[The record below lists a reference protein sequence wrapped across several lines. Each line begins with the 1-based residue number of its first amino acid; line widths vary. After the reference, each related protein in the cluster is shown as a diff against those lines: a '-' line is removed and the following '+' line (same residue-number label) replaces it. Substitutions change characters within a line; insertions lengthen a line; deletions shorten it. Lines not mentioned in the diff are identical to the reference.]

1 MWLNRASNALTVTAA
16 AALFIALAPSVQ
28 AVWPMPSEYHDG
40 KIGVEIKRSDFII
53 KSNVISS
60 SVLNAA
66 IERYQYLI
74 EHEFF
79 DSPYNFNEGALK
91 TSGYIYSLQV
101 DVQTTQDVLDLETD
115 ESYTL
120 EVPIEGKATLSAKT
134 PFGAVRGL
142 ETFSQLIVANSGQK
156 IIKNAPI
163 RIVDAPKFTHRG
175 ILLDTSRNFY
185 HVDSILRTLDAMSYN
200 KLNVLHWHVVDAFSW
215 PIESKVHPELTEK
228 GAYSM
233 DMRYS
238 YQDVKKIIKY
248 AKNRA
253 IRIMPE
259 FNMPANTFVIGEAH
273 PEIMSCLNKQPNWDK
288 YAVEPPSG
296 QLNIADPRAV
306 SFAFDVITEYSRLF
320 IDLGFHI
327 GGNSINMDCWKEDPV
342 IELYVRD
349 HPGESVE
356 SLAVGW
362 FTQMVGKLADVGKI
376 PFLYEDPVLNFNYT
390 SKNTTIMQAWV
401 GEDSVSKLVDKGYRV
416 IASPRNRYYLD
427 CGHGSWLSK
436 FEGSSWCDSYKGWQQ
451 IYSYDPLANITEPE
465 KQKLVLGGEVALFSA
480 QSDETTVDR
489 YLWPRASAFAE
500 IMWSGNFDPI
510 TNATRDVAKVA
521 SRLTDQRFRMVARGI
536 MAEPLQPLWC
546 IRHPEACVHPTV
558 AS

>member
-1 MWLNRASNALTVTAA
+1 MAA
-16 AALFIALAPSVQ
+16 TAALFIALAPSVQ

-40 KIGVEIKRSDFII
+40 KIGVEIKRSGFMI
-53 KSNVISS
+53 KSNVTSS

-101 DVQTTQDVLDLETD
+101 DVQSAQDVLDLETD
-115 ESYTL
+115 ESYIL
-120 EVPIEGKATLSAKT
+120 EVPIEGKAALSAKT

-142 ETFSQLIVANSGQK
+142 ETFSQLIMANSGRK
-156 IIKNAPI
+156 TIKNAPI

-228 GAYSM
+228 GTYSM

-238 YQDVKKIIKY
+238 YQDVKKIINY

-306 SFAFDVITEYSRLF
+306 SFAFDIITEYSRLF

-362 FTQMVGKLADVGKI
+362 FMQMVGKLADMGKI
-376 PFLYEDPVLNFNYT
+376 PFLYEEPVLNFNYT

-401 GEDSVSKLVDKGYRV
+401 GEDSVGKLVDKGYRV
-416 IASPRNRYYLD
+416 IASPWNRYRLD
-427 CGHGSWLSK
+427 CGHGSWLSN
-436 FEGSSWCDSYKGWQQ
+436 FEGSSWCDPYKGWQQ

-465 KQKLVLGGEVALFSA
+465 KRKLVLGGEVALFSA
-480 QSDETTVDR
+480 QSDETTIDR

-510 TNATRDVAKVA
+510 MNATRDAAKVA
-521 SRLTDQRFRMVARGI
+521 PRLTDQRFRMVARGI

-546 IRHPEACVHPTV
+546 IRYPEACAHPTA

>member
-1 MWLNRASNALTVTAA
+1 MWLNRASNSLTATAA
-16 AALFIALAPSVQ
+16 AALFIALAPFVQ
-28 AVWPMPSEYHDG
+28 ALWPMPSEYHDG
-40 KIGVEIKRSDFII
+40 KIGVEIKRSDFMI
-53 KSNVISS
+53 KSNVTSS

-66 IERYQYLI
+66 IERYQYLV

-79 DSPYNFNEGALK
+79 DSPYSFNEGALK

-101 DVQTTQDVLDLETD
+101 DVQSAQDVLDLETD

-120 EVPIEGKATLSAKT
+120 EVPIEGKAALSAKT

-142 ETFSQLIVANSGQK
+142 ETFSQLIVANSGRK

-163 RIVDAPKFTHRG
+163 IIVDAPKFTHRG

-228 GAYSM
+228 GMYSM

-238 YQDVKKIIKY
+238 YQDVKKIINY

-306 SFAFDVITEYSRLF
+306 SFGFDIITEYSRLF

-327 GGNSINMDCWKEDPV
+327 GGNSMNMDCWKEDPV
-342 IELYVRD
+342 IELY
-349 HPGESVE
+349 
-356 SLAVGW
+356 
-362 FTQMVGKLADVGKI
+362 
-376 PFLYEDPVLNFNYT
+376 
-390 SKNTTIMQAWV
+390 
-401 GEDSVSKLVDKGYRV
+401 
-416 IASPRNRYYLD
+416 
-427 CGHGSWLSK
+427 
-436 FEGSSWCDSYKGWQQ
+436 
-451 IYSYDPLANITEPE
+451 
-465 KQKLVLGGEVALFSA
+465 
-480 QSDETTVDR
+480 
-489 YLWPRASAFAE
+489 
-500 IMWSGNFDPI
+500 
-510 TNATRDVAKVA
+510 
-521 SRLTDQRFRMVARGI
+521 
-536 MAEPLQPLWC
+536 
-546 IRHPEACVHPTV
+546 
-558 AS
+558 

>member
-1 MWLNRASNALTVTAA
+1 MWLNRASNSLTTTAA
-16 AALFIALAPSVQ
+16 AALFIALAPFVQ
-28 AVWPMPSEYHDG
+28 ALWPMPSEYHDG
-40 KIGVEIKRSDFII
+40 KIGVEIKRSDFMI
-53 KSNVISS
+53 KSNVTSS

-66 IERYQYLI
+66 IERYQYLV

-79 DSPYNFNEGALK
+79 DSPYSFNEGALK

-101 DVQTTQDVLDLETD
+101 DVQSAQDVLDLETD

-120 EVPIEGKATLSAKT
+120 EVPIEGKAALSAKT

-142 ETFSQLIVANSGQK
+142 ETFSQLIVANSGRK
-156 IIKNAPI
+156 MIKNAPI
-163 RIVDAPKFTHRG
+163 IIVDAPKFTHRG

-228 GAYSM
+228 GMYSM

-238 YQDVKKIIKY
+238 YQDVKKIINY

-306 SFAFDVITEYSRLF
+306 SFAFDIITEYSRLF

-362 FTQMVGKLADVGKI
+362 FTQMVGKLADMGKI
-376 PFLYEDPVLNFNYT
+376 PFLYEEP
-390 SKNTTIMQAWV
+390 
-401 GEDSVSKLVDKGYRV
+401 DSVSKLVDKGYRV
-416 IASPRNRYYLD
+416 IASPWNRYHLD
-427 CGHGSWLSK
+427 CGHGSWLSN
-436 FEGSSWCDSYKGWQQ
+436 FEGSSWCDPYKGWQQ
-451 IYSYDPLANITEPE
+451 IYNYDPLANITEPE
-465 KQKLVLGGEVALFSA
+465 KQKLVLGGEVVLFSA
-480 QSDETTVDR
+480 HIRVRRDHVV
-489 YLWPRASAFAE
+489 
-500 IMWSGNFDPI
+500 GNFDPI
-510 TNATRDVAKVA
+510 TNATRDAAKVA
-521 SRLTDQRFRMVARGI
+521 PRLTDQRFRMVARGI